1 MSAANRSSWISTCF
15 GGVAFAAIASTGA
28 CSKPD
33 AKPDAAAMPATLATA
48 QMVAAPDESTLGND
62 AVSLA
67 VRRGR
72 SLLNSTLDSLPTHVG
87 NDLRCTSCHLS
98 DGRRAFAMPW
108 VGVSA
113 RYPQMSARSG
123 RKIELTDR
131 INECFQRNLNAPG
144 IDPAGRD
151 MKDIVA
157 YMSWLSKGVAA
168 GGVVVGQGVDMLA
181 PLTPDTAAGAKL
193 FAKECAQCHG
203 SVGSGAPGPRLFNG
217 SESTIAAPLWGSK
230 SFNVGSEFAR
240 LSMVAAFIH
249 TQMALNAPGSL
260 TPQMAF
266 DVAGMIIAQP
276 RPDFAKKAGDWPAGG
291 APADVPYPTTG
302 GGAKKAAKD

>member
-1 MSAANRSSWISTCF
+1 MSAANRSSWISACF
-15 GGVAFAAIASTGA
+15 GGVAFAAIAATGA
-28 CSKPD
+28 CTKPD
-33 AKPDAAAMPATLATA
+33 AKPDAAAAAKSATLATA
-48 QMVAAPDESTLGND
+48 QMVVAPEESTLGSD
-62 AVSLA
+62 SVSLA

-72 SLLNSTLDSLPTHVG
+72 SLLNATADSLPKHVG

-131 INECFQRNLNAPG
+131 INDCFERNLNAPG

-151 MKDIVA
+151 MRDIVA
-157 YMSWLSKGVAA
+157 YMTWLSKGVAA
-168 GGVVVGQGVDMLA
+168 GGAVVGQGIDVLA
-181 PLTPDTAAGAKL
+181 ALTPDTAAGAKL

-217 SESTIAAPLWGSK
+217 SESTIASPLWGPK

-240 LSMVAAFIH
+240 LSVAAAFIH
-249 TQMALNAPGSL
+249 RQMALNAPGSL

-266 DVAGMIIAQP
+266 DVAGMITSMP
-276 RPDFAKKAGDWPAGG
+276 RPDFAKKAADWPAGG
-291 APADVPYPTTG
+291 APADVPYATK
-302 GGAKKAAKD
+302 GGAAKKD